1 MLMLEKLLSKD
12 DLVQTAAK
20 LQKAGKCIVFTNGCF
35 DILHVGHVRY
45 LTAAKSEGDVL
56 VVGLNS
62 DISVKFIKGEKRPI
76 VSQDQRA
83 EVLAGLFCVDYIT
96 FFDDPDPFK
105 LIQALMPDVLVK
117 GDDWP
122 EDRIIGADFVKSK
135 GGRVVRVPVVPG
147 ASASKIIKKIIDI
160 FGQATMI

>member
-1 MLMLEKLLSKD
+1 MIAKLLKKD
-12 DLVQTAAK
+12 DLVQIAGK
-20 LQKAGKCIVFTNGCF
+20 LQKEGKCIVFTNGCF

-62 DISVKFIKGEKRPI
+62 DTSVESIKGEKRPI

-83 EVLAGLFCVDYIT
+83 EVLAGLSCVDYLT
-96 FFDDPDPFK
+96 FFDDPDPLK

-122 EDRIIGADFVKSK
+122 EDRIIGADFIKSK
-135 GGRVVRVPVVPG
+135 GGRVVRVSVVPG
-147 ASASKIIKKIIDI
+147 ASTSKIIKKIIDA
-160 FGQATMI
+160 FGKATMV